1 MSNLAIIVNLEKKH
15 KKGERVMR
23 KQEAINIAIG
33 CVMGSD
39 LGMSEMLEVA
49 TILTEIETNEESEE
63 E

>member
-1 MSNLAIIVNLEKKH
+1 MTRE
-15 KKGERVMR
+15 
-23 KQEAINIAIG
+23 QAINIAIG

-49 TILTEIETNEESEE
+49 TILTEIEINEESEE

>member
-1 MSNLAIIVNLEKKH
+1 
-15 KKGERVMR
+15 MR

-39 LGMSEMLEVA
+39 LRMSEMLEVA